1 MHVVGMYPASATDR
15 TYFVERLWGQVL
27 STHQLPK
34 VPII

>member
-1 MHVVGMYPASATDR
+1 MHVVGIPPVSATDR
-15 TYFVERLWGQVL
+15 MYFVERLWGRVL